1 MGTRGKAA
9 IAAGML
15 GAIAVACAGCF
26 SLSPVHTAPPGQ
38 AGMSVFVDPEA
49 TIAHVSD
56 ERGRELVAPFR
67 DALQASLL
75 EAGYRVVTDPSPAHD
90 VDVHMII
97 DRVGWTYGR
106 PWVNVVLQL
115 SGGGHPIT
123 QLHRASLNYVSV
135 EGPDA
140 TTRLAFA
147 AHELVNAMARD
158 VDVEGYAAHRAIYRP
173 EQCRDSPDG
182 FAPGSPR
189 SARCPRRDAD
199 SSASSGAVAP
209 GAGRSGYASGMSHTI
224 CRLAA
229 VTVLSAG
236 CGAVTA
242 PTSDASRGSHP
253 GVDSRAAEDSH
264 ATVDSRTT
272 VDAHARPD
280 ASADAGKLTWYLTCG
295 YPVCQTNIDAGRA
308 DAEVCPAVG
317 SACTTKGAACGT
329 PDQANC
335 GMTLLC
341 DDHNPAGGVPGVLE
355 PYA

>member
-106 PWVNVVLQL
+106 PWVNELVLQL

-158 VDVEGYAAHRAIYRP
+158 VDVEGYAAHRAIT
-173 EQCRDSPDG
+173 
-182 FAPGSPR
+182 APSSAVTPPTGSP
-189 SARCPRRDAD
+189 P
-199 SSASSGAVAP
+199 AP
-209 GAGRSGYASGMSHTI
+209 PAPP
-224 CRLAA
+224 AA
-229 VTVLSAG
+229 PAET
-236 CGAVTA
+236 
-242 PTSDASRGSHP
+242 PTP
-253 GVDSRAAEDSH
+253 
-264 ATVDSRTT
+264 
-272 VDAHARPD
+272 P
-280 ASADAGKLTWYLTCG
+280 
-295 YPVCQTNIDAGRA
+295 PP
-308 DAEVCPAVG
+308 PA
-317 SACTTKGAACGT
+317 
-329 PDQANC
+329 Q
-335 GMTLLC
+335 
-341 DDHNPAGGVPGVLE
+341 
-355 PYA
+355 